1 MMEQLQIYEIEAV
14 VIGCLLLGAPL
25 EDINQ
30 YVSRSDFQTDE
41 HRKIFTAITKQIE
54 DGKPIDP
61 VALLD
66 QGLDISTIS
75 KIHEHRASAA
85 NASYYAQQLANLTT
99 TQRIREHLAS
109 ANSSLTPQN
118 YLEIIADLT
127 RKFNSLTDKQM
138 AESDNWQQAISTTIA
153 EIDCLNQRQSAA
165 ILSGLPGFDSKLE
178 AIHGA
183 RLLILAARPGTGKTA
198 LAQQIALTS
207 AKQGKSVGIIS
218 LEMSTTELILRSMAN
233 SFGVNGTS
241 LAKGDIDGLSA
252 VINDN
257 NYAQFSN
264 YKIYVDENT
273 YKLEHIVARINQWK
287 RKHQIEFAIIDHI
300 GLVDVSFEG
309 SRNESLGIVSRNL
322 KQLTKRLRMPI
333 LCLCQLN
340 RAIEKENR
348 EPRLSDIRESGHIEQ
363 DADMII
369 ILSEQENEDSYPP
382 SDDYKTIHP
391 YLVKNRV
398 GPKGRLKCW
407 TFKGRTQRFVEE

>member
-1 MMEQLQIYEIEAV
+1 MEQLQIYELEAV
-14 VIGCLLLGAPL
+14 VIGCLLLGASL

-30 YVSRSDFQTDE
+30 YVSHDDFQTDE
-41 HRKIFTAITKQIE
+41 HIKIYTAIKKHIE
-54 DGKPIDP
+54 SGKPVDP

-66 QGLDISTIS
+66 QGLDISAIS
-75 KIHEHRASAA
+75 KIHEHHASSA
-85 NASYYAQQLANLTT
+85 NASYYAQQLANLAATK
-99 TQRIREHLAS
+99 RIREQLAL
-109 ANSSLTPQN
+109 ANSNLTPQN
-118 YLEIIADLT
+118 HLEIITNLT
-127 RKFNSLTDKQM
+127 HKFDALTDKRMEQ
-138 AESDNWQQAISTTIA
+138 SDDWQQAISTTIA
-153 EIDCLNQRQSAA
+153 EIDSLSQRQSAT
-165 ILSGLPGFDSKLE
+165 ILSGLPSLDSKLA

-183 RLLILAARPGTGKTA
+183 RLIILAARPGTGKTA

-218 LEMSTTELILRSMAN
+218 LEMSITELMLRSMAN

-241 LAKGDIDGLSA
+241 LAKGDMDGLTK
-252 VINDN
+252 VINDSS
-257 NYAQFSN
+257 YAQFSN

-273 YKLEHIVARINQWK
+273 YKLEHIIARINQWK
-287 RKHQIEFAIIDHI
+287 RKHHIDFAIIDHI
-300 GLVDVSFEG
+300 GLIDVSFEG
-309 SRNESLGIVSRNL
+309 TRNESLGIVSRRL
-322 KQLTKRLRMPI
+322 KQLSKRLHMPI

-369 ILSEQENEDSYPP
+369 ILSEQNNDDSFLP
-382 SDDYKTIHP
+382 SDDYKSISP

-398 GPKGRLKCW
+398 GPKGRLTCW